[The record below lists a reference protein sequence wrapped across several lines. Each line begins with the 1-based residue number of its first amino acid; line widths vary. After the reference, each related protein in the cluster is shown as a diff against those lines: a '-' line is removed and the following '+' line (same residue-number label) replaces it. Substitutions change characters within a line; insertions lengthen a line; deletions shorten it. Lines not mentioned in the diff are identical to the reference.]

1 MVRLNAFQRQQNI
14 PEDIEN
20 YSTNIEKLDVA
31 AHYRIVICTCTTAGQ
46 LHTLGL
52 APGHFTHVIIDEV
65 CWMIFSPLWPDS
77 TQESKHRIGL
87 DFFPSCIIR
96 TAGPKKTPKY
106 FNSLSFGLR
115 ITGSNWN
122 RALVLKAYARV
133 QFCSG
138 PIPCL

>member
-46 LHTLGL
+46 LNTLGL

-65 CWMIFSPLWPDS
+65 CFSMFLF
-77 TQESKHRIGL
+77 SK
-87 DFFPSCIIR
+87 
-96 TAGPKKTPKY
+96 
-106 FNSLSFGLR
+106 
-115 ITGSNWN
+115 
-122 RALVLKAYARV
+122 
-133 QFCSG
+133 CSEETVT
-138 PIPCL
+138 